1 MPPQHVQGIDERV
14 RSNKNENMISSVVG
28 LLLVLVFDYAMLA
41 N

>member
-1 MPPQHVQGIDERV
+1 MPPQHVQGIDERA
-14 RSNKNENMISSVVG
+14 RSQKNENMILSVVG